1 MLARILYSE
10 KKWEQLKRFKANNA
24 EAQIWRLM
32 SVARTDVKAAAPKL
46 LQLSKS
52 ITLEMPQLKVLV
64 EYFAERDDIQQFNK
78 YTRLLVEEAANR
90 ATRLLIVANDA
101 LSKKDINTAK
111 ILLGKI
117 ETYDDTVDGV
127 GTLKKRIKESKKI
140 RI

>member
-1 MLARILYSE
+1 M
-10 KKWEQLKRFKANNA
+10 
-24 EAQIWRLM
+24 
-32 SVARTDVKAAAPKL
+32 RTDVNAAAPKL
-46 LQLSKS
+46 LQLSKH

-64 EYFAERDDIQQFNK
+64 EYFAERDDIKQFNK

-90 ATRLLIVANDA
+90 ATRLLIIANDA

-117 ETYDDTVDGV
+117 ETYDDTVEGV
-127 GTLKKRIKESKKI
+127 GALKKRIKESKKI